1 MDFVFVGDCRSN
13 YLNIES
19 PKRLSSTVE
28 MGQRKHIMTTLRD
41 GGLGMDVVRQQS
53 LLYNNNGQEKVL

>member
-13 YLNIES
+13 YLNSES
-19 PKRLSSTVE
+19 QKRLSSTVE
-28 MGQRKHIMTTLRD
+28 MGQRKRIMIALRD